1 MNKKVINSIAL
12 QIIRLKREGKNSEY
26 EEVKTIL
33 QIQGIYNLV
42 EIEVFKLLA
51 FKFEE
56 YRKIFEN
63 LIKYLESVYGKKNIC
78 IDNILNEVYL
88 DDLDYIDNLSTLEKD
103 EIKGKIKFIIII
115 IINYK
120 FNLSFNF
127 ILF

>member
-26 EEVKTIL
+26 EEIKTIL

-51 FKFEE
+51 FKFKE
-56 YRKIFEN
+56 YRNIFEN
-63 LIKYLESVYGKKNIC
+63 LIKYLEGVYGKKNIC

-103 EIKGKIKFIIII
+103 EIKGKIKFIINNDN
-115 IINYK
+115 NYK
-120 FNLSFNF
+120 FNQLMNK
-127 ILF
+127 

>member
-26 EEVKTIL
+26 EEIKTIL

-51 FKFEE
+51 FKFKE

-103 EIKGKIKFIIII
+103 EIKGKIKFVINNDN
-115 IINYK
+115 NYK
-120 FNLSFNF
+120 FNQLMNR
-127 ILF
+127 

>member
-33 QIQGIYNLV
+33 QIQGIFNLV
-42 EIEVFKLLA
+42 EIEVFKLVS

-56 YRKIFEN
+56 YRKIFES
-63 LIKYLESVYGKKNIC
+63 LIKYLESIYGKKNIC

-88 DDLDYIDNLSTLEKD
+88 DDLDYIDSLSTLEKD
-103 EIKGKIKFIIII
+103 EIKGKIKFIINNDN
-115 IINYK
+115 NYK
-120 FNLSFNF
+120 FNQLMNK
-127 ILF
+127 

>member
-12 QIIRLKREGKNSEY
+12 QIIRLKRESKNSEY
-26 EEVKTIL
+26 KEIKTIL

-51 FKFEE
+51 FKFKE
-56 YRKIFEN
+56 YRKIFES
-63 LIKYLESVYGKKNIC
+63 LIKYLESIYGKKNIC

-103 EIKGKIKFIIII
+103 EIKGKIKFVINNDN
-115 IINYK
+115 NYK
-120 FNLSFNF
+120 FNQLMNK
-127 ILF
+127 

>member
-103 EIKGKIKFIIII
+103 EIKGKIKFIINNDN
-115 IINYK
+115 NYK
-120 FNLSFNF
+120 FNQLMNK
-127 ILF
+127 

>member
-33 QIQGIYNLV
+33 QIQGVYNLI

-51 FKFEE
+51 FKFKE
-56 YRKIFEN
+56 YRKIFES
-63 LIKYLESVYGKKNIC
+63 LIKYLESIYGKKNIC

-103 EIKGKIKFIIII
+103 EIKGKIKFVINNDN
-115 IINYK
+115 NYK
-120 FNLSFNF
+120 FNQLMNK
-127 ILF
+127 

>member
-33 QIQGIYNLV
+33 QIQGIYNLI
-42 EIEVFKLLA
+42 EIEVFKILA

-103 EIKGKIKFIIII
+103 EIKGKIKFIINNDN
-115 IINYK
+115 NYK
-120 FNLSFNF
+120 FNQLMNK
-127 ILF
+127 

>member
-51 FKFEE
+51 FKFEG
-56 YRKIFEN
+56 YRKIFES
-63 LIKYLESVYGKKNIC
+63 LIKYLAAVYGKKNIC

-88 DDLDYIDNLSTLEKD
+88 DDLDYIDSLSTLEKD
-103 EIKGKIKFIIII
+103 DIKRKIKFVINNDN
-115 IINYK
+115 NYK
-120 FNLSFNF
+120 FNQLMNK
-127 ILF
+127 

>member
-1 MNKKVINSIAL
+1 MNKKIINSIAL

-42 EIEVFKLLA
+42 EIEVFKLLS
-51 FKFEE
+51 FKFEG
-56 YRKIFEN
+56 YRKIFES
-63 LIKYLESVYGKKNIC
+63 LIKYLESIYGKKNIC

-103 EIKGKIKFIIII
+103 EIKGKIKFVINNDN
-115 IINYK
+115 NYK
-120 FNLSFNF
+120 FNQLMNR
-127 ILF
+127 

>member
-26 EEVKTIL
+26 EEIKTIL

-51 FKFEE
+51 FKFKE

-103 EIKGKIKFIIII
+103 EIKGKIKFV
-115 IINYK
+115 INNDNK
-120 FNLSFNF
+120 SNR
-127 ILF
+127 

>member
-26 EEVKTIL
+26 EEIKTIL

-51 FKFEE
+51 FKFKE
-56 YRKIFEN
+56 YRKIFES
-63 LIKYLESVYGKKNIC
+63 LIKYLESIYGKKNIC

-103 EIKGKIKFIIII
+103 EIKGKIKFIINNDN
-115 IINYK
+115 NYK
-120 FNLSFNF
+120 FNQLMNK
-127 ILF
+127 

>member
-56 YRKIFEN
+56 YRKIFEG
-63 LIKYLESVYGKKNIC
+63 LIKYLESIYGKKNIC

-88 DDLDYIDNLSTLEKD
+88 DDLDYIDSLSTLEKD
-103 EIKGKIKFIIII
+103 EIKGKIKFIINNDN
-115 IINYK
+115 NYK
-120 FNLSFNF
+120 FNQLMNK
-127 ILF
+127 

>member
-26 EEVKTIL
+26 EEIKTIL
-33 QIQGIYNLV
+33 QIQSIYNLV

-51 FKFEE
+51 FKFKE
-56 YRKIFEN
+56 YRRIFES
-63 LIKYLESVYGKKNIC
+63 LIKYLEGVYGKKNIC

-103 EIKGKIKFIIII
+103 EIKGKIKFIINNDN
-115 IINYK
+115 NYK
-120 FNLSFNF
+120 FNQLMNK
-127 ILF
+127 

>member
-103 EIKGKIKFIIII
+103 EIKGKIKFVINNDN
-115 IINYK
+115 NYK
-120 FNLSFNF
+120 FNQLMNK
-127 ILF
+127 

>member
-33 QIQGIYNLV
+33 QIQGVYNLV

-56 YRKIFEN
+56 YRKIFEG
-63 LIKYLESVYGKKNIC
+63 LIKYLESIYGKKNIC

-88 DDLDYIDNLSTLEKD
+88 DDLDYIDSLSTLEKD
-103 EIKGKIKFIIII
+103 EIKGKIKFIINNDN
-115 IINYK
+115 NYK
-120 FNLSFNF
+120 FNQLMNK
-127 ILF
+127 

>member
-33 QIQGIYNLV
+33 QIQGIYNLI
-42 EIEVFKLLA
+42 EIEVFKILA

-103 EIKGKIKFIIII
+103 EIKGKIKFVINNDN
-115 IINYK
+115 NYK
-120 FNLSFNF
+120 FNQLMNK
-127 ILF
+127 

>member
-26 EEVKTIL
+26 KEIKTIL

-51 FKFEE
+51 FKFKE
-56 YRKIFEN
+56 YRKIFES
-63 LIKYLESVYGKKNIC
+63 LIKYLETIYGKKNIC

-103 EIKGKIKFIIII
+103 EIKGKIRFIINNDN
-115 IINYK
+115 NYK
-120 FNLSFNF
+120 FNQLMNK
-127 ILF
+127 

>member
-26 EEVKTIL
+26 KEIKTIL

-51 FKFEE
+51 FKFKE

-63 LIKYLESVYGKKNIC
+63 LIKYLESIYGKKNIC

-88 DDLDYIDNLSTLEKD
+88 DDLDYIDSLSTLEKD
-103 EIKGKIKFIIII
+103 EIKGKIKFIINNDN
-115 IINYK
+115 NYK
-120 FNLSFNF
+120 FNQLMNK
-127 ILF
+127 

>member
-26 EEVKTIL
+26 EEIKTIL
-33 QIQGIYNLV
+33 QIQSIYNLV

-51 FKFEE
+51 FKFKE
-56 YRKIFEN
+56 YRRIFES
-63 LIKYLESVYGKKNIC
+63 LIKYLEGVYGKKNIC

-103 EIKGKIKFIIII
+103 EIKGKIRFIINNDN
-115 IINYK
+115 NYK
-120 FNLSFNF
+120 FNQLMNK
-127 ILF
+127 

>member
-26 EEVKTIL
+26 EEIKTIL

-51 FKFEE
+51 FKFKE
-56 YRKIFEN
+56 YRKIFES
-63 LIKYLESVYGKKNIC
+63 LIKYLENIYGKKNIC

-88 DDLDYIDNLSTLEKD
+88 DDLNYIDNLSTLEKD
-103 EIKGKIKFIIII
+103 EIKGKIRFIINNDN
-115 IINYK
+115 NYK
-120 FNLSFNF
+120 FNQLMNK
-127 ILF
+127 